1 MILVTC
7 VSLSIKFFLLDRLS
21 TFSSWLSAHLLENLF
36 KKMFVDSK
44 IAGGFSMAKD
54 KLSYL
59 ISFGLF
65 PYYSCQLSQNVQKCK
80 RFVLFDESFNDIL
93 NREQMDISVKFF
105 CEDRQMAVTRYWSW
119 EFLQKPTA
127 NDIERHLRSSI
138 QELQLN
144 WLFSWRIQI
153 LSFWEIL
160 KLKDQLKFLML
171 INFWT
176 LASATCM
183 CCMVP
188 FDLV

>member
-21 TFSSWLSAHLLENLF
+21 TLSSWLSAHLLENLF

-93 NREQMDISVKFF
+93 NREQMDISVKFL

-119 EFLQKPTA
+119 EFLQQVKCEWILIHPQGASVRCLATY
-127 NDIERHLRSSI
+127 NPRIEL
-138 QELQLN
+138 EMP
-144 WLFSWRIQI
+144 W
-153 LSFWEIL
+153 
-160 KLKDQLKFLML
+160 
-171 INFWT
+171 
-176 LASATCM
+176 
-183 CCMVP
+183 
-188 FDLV
+188 